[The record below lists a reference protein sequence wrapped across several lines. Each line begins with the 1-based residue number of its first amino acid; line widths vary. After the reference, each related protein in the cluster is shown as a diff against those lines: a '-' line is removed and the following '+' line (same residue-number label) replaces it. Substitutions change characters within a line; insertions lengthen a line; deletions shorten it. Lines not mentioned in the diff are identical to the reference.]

1 MSPLTLFRPSPSR
14 LTLFRPSPSR
24 LTLFRPSSASAPDVA
39 EPAPA
44 PPGPASAYRHDLD
57 GLRGVAIALVAIF
70 HVWFGRVSGGVDV
83 FLVLSGFFFG
93 SSLLRTVLTPG
104 TSLSP
109 WPHIKRL
116 ARRLLPALVV
126 VLAAAAVLTVLVQPQ
141 TRWETFADQSLA
153 SLGYYQNWELA
164 ATASNYLRAG
174 EAVSPLQHIWSMSVQ
189 GQFYIAF
196 LAVVLAIAALLR
208 TRLGARVRPVFIA
221 VLGILTVASFVYAIV
236 AHQTD
241 QVTAYYNSFARAW
254 ELLLGVMVGALVPY
268 ISWPMWLRTVLASVA
283 LLTILS
289 CGALIDGVKQFP
301 GPWALVPVGAA
312 VLLILA
318 AANRASIGDRL
329 PFPNRLLATAPLV
342 TLGSMAYSLYLWH
355 WPLLIFWLAYTG
367 GSHANFL
374 DGLAILLIS
383 GVLAYLTMRFVE
395 EPLRYRRPAPGT
407 QAPGRSWRERVRRPT
422 IVGGTAVVLLGV
434 ALTATSFTWREHV
447 AVERAS
453 GKELVDL
460 SSTGY
465 PGARALIDGA
475 RVPQLPFR
483 PTVLEAADDVPES
496 TNDGCIS
503 DFDNVGIINC
513 SYGDLSATRTIALAG
528 GSHAEHWITAL
539 DILGREH
546 HFKVVTYLKMGCP
559 LTTEQKPLVMGDN
572 RPYPKCRVWN
582 ERVMDR
588 LIADHPDFVFTT
600 STRPWHIKPGDV
612 MPGTYIGIW
621 KTLADNNIPVLAMR
635 DTPWLVRDGKPFQ
648 PADCL
653 AKGGDAVSCGI
664 KRSEVLSERNQT
676 LDFVKQFPM
685 LTPLDMS
692 DAICRAD
699 YCRAVE
705 GNVLVYHDAHHLA
718 ATYMRTLTPELG
730 RQIGAATGWW

>member
-1 MSPLTLFRPSPSR
+1 MST
-14 LTLFRPSPSR
+14 
-24 LTLFRPSSASAPDVA
+24 LTLFRPSSASSPDPAAP
-39 EPAPA
+39 EPAPPSPA
-44 PPGPASAYRHDLD
+44 PGYRHDLD
-57 GLRGVAIALVAIF
+57 GLRGVAIALVAVF

-93 SSLLRTVLTPG
+93 SSLLRSALAPRA
-104 TSLSP
+104 SLSP
-109 WPHIKRL
+109 WPTIKRL

-153 SLGYYQNWELA
+153 SLGYFQNWELA

-196 LAVVLAIAALLR
+196 LFLVLAFVALAR
-208 TRLGARVRPVFIA
+208 TRLGNRLRSAFIA
-221 VLGILTVASFVYAIV
+221 LLGVLTTASFIYAIV
-236 AHQTD
+236 LHHTD
-241 QVTAYYNSFARAW
+241 QTAAYYNSFARAW
-254 ELLLGVMVGALVPY
+254 ELLLGVLVGALVPF
-268 ISWPMWLRTVLASVA
+268 IRWPMWLRTLLASVA
-283 LLTILS
+283 LVAILT

-301 GPWALVPVGAA
+301 GPWALVPVGAT
-312 VLLILA
+312 VLMILA
-318 AANRASIGDRL
+318 AANRTSTGGRL
-329 PFPNRLLATAPLV
+329 PLPNRLLAAAPLV

-367 GSHANFL
+367 GAHAQFF
-374 DGLAILLIS
+374 DGLVILLIS
-383 GVLAYLTMRFVE
+383 GALAYLTMRFVE
-395 EPLRYRRPAPGT
+395 EPLRSRRTALDTAPAVPSSS
-407 QAPGRSWRERVRRPT
+407 RSWRARLRRPT
-422 IVGGTAVVLLGV
+422 IVSGTAVILLGV
-434 ALTATSFTWREHV
+434 TLTATSFTWREHV

-453 GKELVDL
+453 GKELIDL
-460 SSTGY
+460 SRTDY
-465 PGARALIDGA
+465 PGARALIDHA

-483 PTVLEAADDVPES
+483 PTVLEATEDVPES

-513 SYGDLSATRTIALAG
+513 SYGDPSATRTIALAG

-539 DILGREH
+539 DILGRQH

-559 LTTEQKPLVMGDN
+559 LTTEQMPLVMGDN

-582 ERVMDR
+582 QRVMAR
-588 LIADHPDFVFTT
+588 LIKDHPDFVFTT
-600 STRPWHIKPGDV
+600 STRPWNIKPGDV

-621 KTLADNNIPVLAMR
+621 KTLADNKIPVLAMR

-664 KRSEVLSERNQT
+664 KRSEVLSEHNQT
-676 LDFVKQFPM
+676 LDFVQQFPM
-685 LTPLDMS
+685 LKPLDMS
-692 DAICRAD
+692 DAVCRDD
-699 YCRAVE
+699 YCRAIE
-705 GNVLVYHDAHHLA
+705 GNVLVYHDAHHLS

-730 RQIGAATGWW
+730 RKIGAATGWW